1 MKTNAELKTYFE
13 KGDKPTEEHFSHLI
27 DRLGECVYG
36 SQNPPTLVQLNT
48 LGIKTGNYYVQT
60 SNGTSTGTEI
70 QRALFNGV
78 QLTEWTVATIVWSG
92 LTADQK
98 IAVKTFNLTP

>member
-13 KGDKPTEEHFSHLI
+13 TGDKPTQEQFYHLI

-36 SQNPPTLVQLNT
+36 TQNPPTLAQLDN

-60 SNGTSTGTEI
+60 SNGLSTGTEI

-78 QLTEWTVATIVWSG
+78 QLTEWTVTTAVWNELSVE
-92 LTADQK
+92 QK
-98 IAVKTFNLTP
+98 NAVKTFNIIP